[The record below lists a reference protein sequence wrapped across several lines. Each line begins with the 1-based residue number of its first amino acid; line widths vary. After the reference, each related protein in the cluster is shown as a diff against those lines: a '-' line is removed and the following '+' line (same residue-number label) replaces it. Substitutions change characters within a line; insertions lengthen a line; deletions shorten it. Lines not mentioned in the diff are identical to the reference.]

1 MTTQISLDE
10 GCALWRRRL
19 RRWIAL
25 AVFIV
30 VCGVVLGISTILLKE
45 AARNWA
51 DYHAARPLCEREVL
65 KQAKIP
71 ERATFLTVTI
81 PETDSKISAPMRV
94 YTAHGDVIFIND
106 EGVEDEGTYDCLVS
120 FRTHSFVTS
129 RAEVSGIA
137 PAALVEAS

>member
-1 MTTQISLDE
+1 MDCTR
-10 GCALWRRRL
+10 G
-19 RRWIAL
+19 
-25 AVFIV
+25 FIV
-30 VCGVVLGISTILLKE
+30 VCGLILCVGTILGKE

-71 ERATFLTVTI
+71 ERAMFLTETI

-94 YTAHGDVIFIND
+94 YTAHGEVIFIND
-106 EGVEDEGTYDCLVS
+106 EGVDDEGTYDCLVS

-129 RAEVSGIA
+129 RAEVSSIA

>member
-1 MTTQISLDE
+1 MHS
-10 GCALWRRRL
+10 G
-19 RRWIAL
+19 
-25 AVFIV
+25 FIV
-30 VCGVVLGISTILLKE
+30 VCGLILCVGTILGKE

-71 ERATFLTVTI
+71 ERAMFLTETI

-94 YTAHGDVIFIND
+94 YTAHGEVIFIND

>member
-10 GCALWRRRL
+10 GRARWRRRL

-25 AVFIV
+25 
-30 VCGVVLGISTILLKE
+30 GVLSLSVGSFWVSVRFCSKKQPATGPIT
-45 AARNWA
+45 
-51 DYHAARPLCEREVL
+51 AARPLCEREVL
-65 KQAKIP
+65 KQARIP
-71 ERATFLTVTI
+71 ERATFLTETI